1 MAGKVRESDFARLS
15 TLRITQLAIQVVRE
29 AVEPFIGEA
38 NEMPQYNAMNT
49 AIKSALEKIREAGAI
64 QGYKFSIENL
74 GVYLDEV
81 TVTLEIIPAF
91 ELRRVQ
97 VQVNL
102 TS

>member
-1 MAGKVRESDFARLS
+1 
-15 TLRITQLAIQVVRE
+15 
-29 AVEPFIGEA
+29 FIGEA

-64 QGYKFSIENL
+64 QGYKFTIGNL
-74 GVYLDEV
+74 GVYLDEA

-91 ELRRVQ
+91 ELRRVE

-102 TS
+102 APPEYMLQSLGQ